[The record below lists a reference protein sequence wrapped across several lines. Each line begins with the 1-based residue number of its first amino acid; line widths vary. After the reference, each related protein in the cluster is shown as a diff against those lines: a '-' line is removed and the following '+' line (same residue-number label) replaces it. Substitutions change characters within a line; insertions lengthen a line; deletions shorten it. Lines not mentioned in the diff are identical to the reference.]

1 MKKLALAL
9 VQFAVLFVLGHSA
22 ACATA
27 QPQVATAANDADQRF
42 VLRQKLEAELR
53 ALEAQGP
60 LHFET
65 DTDALDTDAKRVL
78 REVAAQLFDHPE
90 AGVVVAGHADERG
103 DTAYNLALGER
114 RAQAA
119 QEYLVRLGVK
129 AARIKLIS
137 IGEEQPLLSGH
148 DESAWAVNRRDEFT
162 FLLPSMGAT
171 VAGAP
176 TTADMEALSPLVAFV
191 RLDG

>member
-9 VQFAVLFVLGHSA
+9 VQFAVIAALGHAS

-27 QPQVATAANDADQRF
+27 KPEAIVAANDDENARF
-42 VLRQKLEAELR
+42 ILEAKLK

-65 DTDALDTDAKRVL
+65 DTDVLDADAKRVL
-78 REVAAQLFDHPE
+78 REVAVQLFEHKD
-90 AGVVVAGHADERG
+90 AAVVVAGHADERG

-119 QEYLVRLGVK
+119 RDYLARLGV
-129 AARIKLIS
+129 AQDRVKLIS
-137 IGEEQPLLSGH
+137 IGEEQPIIDGH
-148 DESAWAVNRRDEFT
+148 DEGAWAINRRDEFT
-162 FLLPSMGAT
+162 FLLPNANGA

-176 TTADMEALSPLVAFV
+176 MTALSPLFAQVD
-191 RLDG
+191 LGE